1 VLGHEVKDV
10 DIVVEPQEGRDAA
23 TLGNEIAGR
32 LGLKCYPDQYGVVH
46 IGPVQEPY
54 SHQGVSL
61 LGQKVEIVTARK
73 EKYDRSR
80 KKDSHKPSQ
89 VAVGTIREDLE
100 RRDFTINT
108 LMWRLA
114 DLSNGPEGAPVIDLL
129 GGLADLR
136 RCFLR
141 TPLDPYET
149 FDDDPSRMLRAVR
162 FAVKYSLEIEGNVYR
177 AIQELADQLHRLPY
191 EAIDPLFFD
200 KILTMPSDQVRKA
213 LMLMDHTRLL
223 PHVRAM
229 IPSARMRR
237 AIQERIKD
245 VRLLLILADWGLDVG
260 IRFNGKQLQHL
271 LDASNLMSDDK
282 LAELFRRFKTPLDTE
297 RYIQAS
303 GAKGSEIGRAVERA
317 RDLVLLGLDPDQVFA
332 ATLESEKTFSV

>member
-1 VLGHEVKDV
+1 
-10 DIVVEPQEGRDAA
+10 
-23 TLGNEIAGR
+23 
-32 LGLKCYPDQYGVVH
+32 
-46 IGPVQEPY
+46 
-54 SHQGVSL
+54 
-61 LGQKVEIVTARK
+61 
-73 EKYDRSR
+73 
-80 KKDSHKPSQ
+80 
-89 VAVGTIREDLE
+89 
-100 RRDFTINT
+100 
-108 LMWRLA
+108 
-114 DLSNGPEGAPVIDLL
+114 
-129 GGLADLR
+129 
-136 RCFLR
+136 
-141 TPLDPYET
+141 
-149 FDDDPSRMLRAVR
+149 MLRAVR